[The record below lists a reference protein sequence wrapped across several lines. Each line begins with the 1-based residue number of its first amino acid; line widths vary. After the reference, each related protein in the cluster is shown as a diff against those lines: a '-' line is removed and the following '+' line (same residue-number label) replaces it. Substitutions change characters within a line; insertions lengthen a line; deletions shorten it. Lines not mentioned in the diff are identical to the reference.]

1 MSSKLSDEPE
11 ARCEKCGQQRDGRG
25 ASKILKRSGFTLIEL
40 IFVIAIIAILAALLL
55 PALVRAKVQ
64 AQSAYCKN
72 NLHQIGL
79 AAQMYL
85 ADFRHYPI
93 DWDIPLTTIYQ
104 GETLESGSLRPYL
117 AQQRK
122 VFYCPVQEDCPI
134 RLWVAIGGDDRLS
147 GYALNNY
154 GTADSAQ
161 FVALRLGL
169 GVGSPPVEVEE
180 GNVRR
185 PADMIAYGDCFT
197 GARQL
202 SPHGT
207 NQWNWDSAVSMPS
220 ARHSGGAN
228 VLFCEGHVEF
238 HKQAEWI
245 RASDNARARW
255 NNDHQPHPETW

>member
-11 ARCEKCGQQRDGRG
+11 ARCEKCGQQHDGRG
-25 ASKILKRSGFTLIEL
+25 ASQILKCSGFTLIEL
-40 IFVIAIIAILAALLL
+40 LFVIAIIAILAALLL
-55 PALVRAKVQ
+55 PALARAKVQ

-93 DWDIPLTTIYQ
+93 NWDIPLKTIYH

-122 VFYCPVQEDCPI
+122 VFYCPVQEDCPL
-134 RLWVAIGGDDRLS
+134 RMWDPVGGDDRLS
-147 GYALNNY
+147 GYALNHY
-154 GTADSAQ
+154 GTADAEQ

-169 GVGSPPVEVEE
+169 GVGSPPVAVEE
-180 GNVRR
+180 GKVRC

-197 GARQL
+197 GAGQL

-207 NQWNWDSAVSMPS
+207 NQWNWDSFVSIPS
-220 ARHSGGAN
+220 SRHSGGAN
-228 VLFCEGHVEF
+228 ALFCDGHVEY
-238 HKQAEWI
+238 HKQAEWT
-245 RASDNARARW
+245 RASDNVRARW
-255 NNDHQPHPETW
+255 NNDHRPHPETW